1 MHLVIG
7 TPMYGGMCTSE
18 YTESMIHLSEAANK
32 SGVKFTTIFL
42 GNESLIQ
49 RGRNTIAHHF
59 MNIPDAT
66 HLMFIDADIKFR
78 VEDVVRMIKADKEL
92 IIGPVPLKGYNWEEI
107 RQRALRGEEDIS
119 RTGGV
124 FNINHLPGIAME
136 DEETPFEI
144 EHGGGA
150 FMMIRRDVFE
160 ALKPHTGIYT
170 NGGASVASGDEIYDY
185 FRVEVNPE
193 TKHLL
198 SEDYFFCHS
207 YRQVG
212 GKVWCA
218 PYCEVGHF
226 GSHLFNGHYALSQ
239 KSINN

>member
-18 YTESMIHLSEAANK
+18 YTQSIIHLSEAANK

-78 VEDVVRMIKADKEL
+78 VEDVVKMIKADKEL

-160 ALKPHTGIYT
+160 ALKLHTGIYT
-170 NGGASVASGDEIYDY
+170 NGGASVAPGDEIYDY

-212 GKVWCA
+212 GKVWMA
-218 PYCEVGHF
+218 PWVQAGHF

-239 KSINN
+239 KA

>member
-1 MHLVIG
+1 
-7 TPMYGGMCTSE
+7 MYGGMCTSE
-18 YTESMIHLSEAANK
+18 YTQSIIHLSEAANK

-78 VEDVVRMIKADKEL
+78 VEDVVKMIKAEKEL

-160 ALKPHTGIYT
+160 ALKLHTGIYT
-170 NGGASVASGDEIYDY
+170 NGGASVAPGDEIYDY

-212 GKVWCA
+212 GKVWMA
-218 PYCEVGHF
+218 PWVQAGHF

-239 KSINN
+239 KA

>member
-1 MHLVIG
+1 
-7 TPMYGGMCTSE
+7 MYGGMCTSE
-18 YTESMIHLSEAANK
+18 YTQSIIHLSEAANK

-78 VEDVVRMIKADKEL
+78 VEDVVKMIKAEKEL
-92 IIGPVPLKGYNWEEI
+92 IIGPVPLKGYNWEQI
-107 RQRALRGEEDIS
+107 RQRALNGEEDIS

-170 NGGASVASGDEIYDY
+170 NGGASVGSGSEIYDF
-185 FRVEVNPE
+185 FRVEVNPK

-212 GKVWCA
+212 GKVWMA
-218 PYCEVGHF
+218 PWVQAGHF

-239 KSINN
+239 KA

>member
-1 MHLVIG
+1 
-7 TPMYGGMCTSE
+7 MYGGMCTSE
-18 YTESMIHLSEAANK
+18 YTQSIIHLSEAANK

-124 FNINHLPGIAME
+124 FNINHLPGITME

-170 NGGASVASGDEIYDY
+170 NGGASVAPGDEIYDY

-212 GKVWCA
+212 GKVWMA
-218 PYCEVGHF
+218 PWVQAGHF

-239 KSINN
+239 KA